1 MTNELYNKIRAVVTV
16 TLSAFIIG
24 FLVWVWN
31 DFNHRMVEFTCDSRE
46 VIVHEYDTIW
56 GIVNANCSGNV
67 SVAVD
72 RMVEKYGTNIQVG
85 QHIFLLANE
94 DCDLRITDGGEVF
107 QDC

>member
-16 TLSAFIIG
+16 TLSTFIIG

-56 GIVNANCSGNV
+56 SIVNTNCSGNV
-67 SVAVD
+67 SVVVD
-72 RMVEKYGTNIQVG
+72 RMVEKYGTNIQIG
-85 QHIFLLANE
+85 QRIFLFANE